1 MSQYDFPVEA
11 DTRYYIVSWD
21 CEGVEFFQEIT
32 EHHPDN
38 WAKNHLFD
46 SIKQAKKVK
55 KPFSFPLQHL
65 ILRAQMN
72 THRNYEIYVFTSTM
86 TVGPKEI
93 KAWFTR
99 DPQDFADWVR
109 EHHSYQVYNNRRDP
123 HKKPAIV

>member
-46 SIKQAKKVK
+46 SIKQSKKVE
-55 KPFSFPLQHL
+55 KPVSFPLNHL

-72 THRNYEIYVFTSTM
+72 THRNYEIYVFTSSM
-86 TVGPKEI
+86 NVGPKEI
-93 KAWFTR
+93 KAWYTR
-99 DPQDFADWVR
+99 DPQGFADFVR

-123 HKKPAIV
+123 YKKPVIL